1 MEKKEPILCVKNVS
15 KSFPG
20 VQALKGVNLRVYPG
34 EVHALLGENGA
45 GKSTLMKIVLGM
57 YQPSSGEMECKGRK
71 YAPKSPAEALANGI
85 SMIHQEISLV
95 PTTTVSE
102 NIWIGRESRF
112 GNKVFINKKKQNEAT
127 DEILKRLGLHIKPSA
142 VVSGLS
148 IAEMQLVEIAR
159 AVSYD
164 SDIIIMDEPTSA
176 LTDDEVDKLYDIID

>member
-1 MEKKEPILCVKNVS
+1 MEKKKPVLCVKNVT

-20 VQALKGVNLRVYPG
+20 VQALKGVNLTIYPG

-45 GKSTLMKIVLGM
+45 GKSTLMKIILGI
-57 YQPSSGEMECKGRK
+57 YQPSSGEMEYKGRK

-102 NIWIGRESRF
+102 NIWIGREAKF
-112 GNKVFINKKKQNEAT
+112 GNKIFYNRKKQEEAT
-127 DEILKRLGLHIKPSA
+127 EAILTRLGLNIKPSS
-142 VVSGLS
+142 VVSSLS

-159 AVSYD
+159 AVSYL
-164 SDIIIMDEPTSA
+164 SLIHI
-176 LTDDEVDKLYDIID
+176 